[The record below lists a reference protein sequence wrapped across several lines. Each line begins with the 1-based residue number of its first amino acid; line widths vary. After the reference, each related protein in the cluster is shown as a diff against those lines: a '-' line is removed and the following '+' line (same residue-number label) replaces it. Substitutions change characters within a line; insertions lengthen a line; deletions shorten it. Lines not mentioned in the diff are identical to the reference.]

1 MRIGIPKETRLEEK
15 RVALAPAGVDTLIK
29 AGHTIFIESNAG
41 IGCHFSDEEYR
52 KVGANVVYRTEEV
65 YQRAEMIT
73 KIAPLSEA
81 EAELVQEE
89 QTIFAFHH
97 LEIAKRN
104 IIDNFLS
111 KKVTSIS
118 FELIENDGN
127 LTVLQTMSEIAGQ
140 VAVEL
145 GEKYLESGLNISRGI
160 LMGGITG
167 VAPSAVVIL
176 GAGVVGRNAA
186 RAALGRGA
194 HVIIMDS
201 NVNKLKNI
209 DFLFDKRVTTVVA
222 NPYTVARGA
231 KFADVLIG
239 AVLIKGEKSPHV
251 ISEDIVKAMKK
262 GAVIIDVAIDQGG
275 CVATSHPTTISDP
288 IFIQHE
294 VIHCCIPNL
303 PALVPRTASFG
314 LTNASI
320 EYLVNIADNGLA
332 RALTND
338 TGLAKGVCTY
348 NGFCSNEHIAEI
360 FSVEYRRL
368 HIFSTN

>member
-15 RVALAPAGVDTLIK
+15 RVALAPAGVDSLITN
-29 AGHTIFIESNAG
+29 GHSVFIEAG
-41 IGCHFSDEEYR
+41 AGAGCHFTDEEYR
-52 KVGANVVYRTEEV
+52 KVGANVVYRAEEV
-65 YQRAEMIT
+65 YQRAEVIT
-73 KIAPLSEA
+73 KIAPLSEN
-81 EAELVQEE
+81 ETELLQEE

-97 LEIAKRN
+97 LEI
-104 IIDNFLS
+104 S
-111 KKVTSIS
+111 KKKVLDSLLAKKITSIS
-118 FELIENDGN
+118 YELIEADGN
-127 LTVLQTMSEIAGQ
+127 LNVLQTMSEIAGQ
-140 VAVEL
+140 VAVEI
-145 GEKYLESGLNISRGI
+145 GERYLQAGLNVSRGI

-186 RAALGRGA
+186 RSALGRGA
-194 HVIIMDS
+194 QVIILDKD
-201 NVNKLKNI
+201 VNRLKNI
-209 DFLFDKRVTTVVA
+209 DFLFNKRVTTVVA

-251 ISEDIVKAMKK
+251 VTEEMVKSMKK
-262 GAVIIDVAIDQGG
+262 GAVIVDVSIDQGG
-275 CVATSHPTTISDP
+275 CIATSHPTSISDP
-288 IFIQHE
+288 IFIQHD
-294 VIHCCIPNL
+294 VIHYCVPNL

-320 EYLVNIADNGLA
+320 EYLINIADNGLGN
-332 RALTND
+332 ALLSD
-338 TGLAKGVCTY
+338 AGLAKGVCTF

-360 FSVEYRRL
+360 FNFEYRRL